1 MPIVIAPNP
10 AAAEAAAKLRFI
22 VNLTDPIFRGIY
34 RGNRKHDDDLAE
46 VMKRSEA
53 AGVKSMI
60 ITGGSLHESSEA
72 LRLAKQLKVY
82 ATVGCHPTRSSDF
95 EKFRAGPDAY
105 LTALDQ
111 LISQNHKGVGR
122 VVAVGECGLDYD
134 RTHFAPPETQQKYFR
149 VQLSLAKKYRL
160 PLFLHSRAAHDD
172 FVKILKEE
180 GFGDDGGRK
189 VGANGGVVHSF
200 TGSVSELEEVMAM
213 GFHVSVNGC
222 SMKTK
227 ENLDVVKAIHP
238 DRLMLETDA
247 PWCTLTSTHA
257 YKAHLASLPPA
268 LNTLFFPPAK
278 RPEQFVLG
286 QAVKGRNEPCAI
298 GGVAWVVHELHSVP
312 FEKVAEKTWKTTVA
326 LFGLEELNEDTKAE
340 S

>member
-1 MPIVIAPNP
+1 RIY
-10 AAAEAAAKLRFI
+10 FI

-105 LTALDQ
+105 LAALDQ
-111 LISQNHKGVGR
+111 LISQNLKGVGR

-134 RTHFAPPETQQKYFR
+134 RTHLRHLKLNRSIF
-149 VQLSLAKKYRL
+149 VLQLSLAKKYRL

-238 DRLMLETDA
+238 DRLMLETGKIDA

-257 YKAHLASLPPA
+257 FKNFKKLLQWPKNDTNGLQIRINFHLLTSRSETEYSLKLSVSKPLDLP
-268 LNTLFFPPAK
+268 K
-278 RPEQFVLG
+278 RSL
-286 QAVKGRNEPCAI
+286 KNI
-298 GGVAWVVHELHSVP
+298 
-312 FEKVAEKTWKTTVA
+312 
-326 LFGLEELNEDTKAE
+326 
-340 S
+340 